1 MELNL
6 KKPLV
11 FFDLETTGVNYSHDK
26 IVELS
31 YVKVMPNGKEQ
42 EDTMRFNPGMH
53 IPEQATAVHHIT
65 DADVANCPT
74 FKERAKEI
82 AKVFEGCDIAG
93 YNSNRFDVPML
104 IEEFL
109 NAGVNFDY
117 TKCRFVDVQ
126 TIFHKMEQ
134 RTLVA
139 AYKFYCHKDL
149 TKAHSAEADTMATYE
164 VLMAQLDKY
173 NQESVEK
180 GEYPIAI
187 QNNIEWLADFSTKS
201 KFVDYAGRIILN
213 EKGEK
218 IINFGKHKGKTVESV
233 FETEPSYHAWI
244 MNGDFTMDTKHQF
257 DKIYMEVLKKKNGS
271 SILIK

>member
-126 TIFHKMEQ
+126 TILQKVATDRDKQ
-134 RTLVA
+134 QVILDLITLIWRDTLMVNSGITA
-139 AYKFYCHKDL
+139 ANRLHF
-149 TKAHSAEADTMATYE
+149 
-164 VLMAQLDKY
+164 
-173 NQESVEK
+173 
-180 GEYPIAI
+180 
-187 QNNIEWLADFSTKS
+187 NNILGEMGEVVRKYSPQQLLATSQLTLETRHMLEQNISFQN
-201 KFVDYAGRIILN
+201 I
-213 EKGEK
+213 
-218 IINFGKHKGKTVESV
+218 VEQLTIRLV
-233 FETEPSYHAWI
+233 
-244 MNGDFTMDTKHQF
+244 Q
-257 DKIYMEVLKKKNGS
+257 VL
-271 SILIK
+271 SIS

>member
-31 YVKVMPNGKEQ
+31 YVKVMPNGKEM

-65 DADVANCPT
+65 DADVAHCPS

-139 AYKFYCHKDL
+139 AYKFYCGKNLED
-149 TKAHSAEADTMATYE
+149 AHSADADTRATYE
-164 VLMAQLDKY
+164 VLKAQLDR
-173 NQESVEK
+173 
-180 GEYPIAI
+180 YPSL
-187 QNNIEWLADFSTKS
+187 QNDVNFLSEFSTQNKN
-201 KFVDYAGRIILN
+201 VDFAGRIIYN
-213 EKGEK
+213 DKNVEVF
-218 IINFGKHKGKTVESV
+218 NFGKHKGCPVEEV
-233 FETEPSYHAWI
+233 FRTIDRGYYDW
-244 MNGDFTMDTKHQF
+244 MMQGDFPQNTKNV
-257 DKIYMEVLKKKNGS
+257 ITN
-271 SILIK
+271 IKLRCK

>member
-82 AKVFEGCDIAG
+82 AKVFEGCDIVG
-93 YNSNRFDVPML
+93 
-104 IEEFL
+104 
-109 NAGVNFDY
+109 
-117 TKCRFVDVQ
+117 
-126 TIFHKMEQ
+126 
-134 RTLVA
+134 
-139 AYKFYCHKDL
+139 
-149 TKAHSAEADTMATYE
+149 
-164 VLMAQLDKY
+164 
-173 NQESVEK
+173 
-180 GEYPIAI
+180 
-187 QNNIEWLADFSTKS
+187 
-201 KFVDYAGRIILN
+201 
-213 EKGEK
+213 
-218 IINFGKHKGKTVESV
+218 
-233 FETEPSYHAWI
+233 
-244 MNGDFTMDTKHQF
+244 
-257 DKIYMEVLKKKNGS
+257 
-271 SILIK
+271 